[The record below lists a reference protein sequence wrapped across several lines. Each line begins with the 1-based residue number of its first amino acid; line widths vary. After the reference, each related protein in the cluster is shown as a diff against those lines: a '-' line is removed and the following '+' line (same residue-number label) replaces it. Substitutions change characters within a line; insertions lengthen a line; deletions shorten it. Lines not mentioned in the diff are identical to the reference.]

1 MVIKPYDTMEKLPQR
16 IKIPEHKIGYHIK
29 KIENMHNI
37 IKTRQIIM
45 EQQHN
50 VINKSLNII
59 HEKVDIV

>member
-1 MVIKPYDTMEKLPQR
+1 MEKLPQR

-29 KIENMHNI
+29 KIENMRNI